1 MQIRDTGEEESNA
14 KEFVNSSGEKGQTK
28 NLLWAA
34 VREDFQHAQ
43 GLLLNVFFSSI
54 LFLSMQLLPRN
65 RVKEYDVY

>member
-1 MQIRDTGEEESNA
+1 ML
-14 KEFVNSSGEKGQTK
+14 KSSSIAHERKGKPKTFCGQQC
-28 NLLWAA
+28 
-34 VREDFQHAQ
+34 EQDFQHAQ